1 MTPFVPYGGALTT
14 AGGLVFSSQVEGTFE
29 AMDSSSLDPLWSV
42 NLGAGINAPPISFAV
57 NNKQYIAILVGGGP
71 VADLQGYVAKG
82 EDPDSA
88 KNLQP
93 AAMLYVFSL

>member
-1 MTPFVPYGGALTT
+1 
-14 AGGLVFSSQVEGTFE
+14 
-29 AMDSSSLDPLWSV
+29 MDSTSLEPLWSV

-71 VADLQGYVAKG
+71 VGELLGYVAKG
-82 EDPDSA
+82 EDPDAA